1 MTAKSTAG
9 IDLSLTSTGIC
20 VTGDGERYIRRIQTK
35 AVPDLRATRR
45 RLLSISA
52 EIEGMVPRGSY
63 VCIEG
68 PSMASKFGHPHD
80 RSGLWWLVVDMLM
93 RNSCTVV
100 SVPPTSRAKYA
111 TGKGNAAKDAV
122 LAAVIRK
129 HPDLPIVCNDVADAV
144 ALDDMANRFNG
155 TPLDDPP
162 ATHLKALEGVKL

>member
-1 MTAKSTAG
+1 MSATTAG
-9 IDLSLTSTGIC
+9 LDLSLTSTGIC
-20 VTGDGERYIRRIQTK
+20 VTVAGERYIRRVQTK
-35 AVPDLRATRR
+35 PAPGLRSTRK
-45 RLLSISA
+45 RLLSITA
-52 EIEGMVPRGSY
+52 EVEKMVARGSY
-63 VCIEG
+63 VCVEG

-100 SVPPTSRAKYA
+100 SVPPKSRAKYA
-111 TGKGNAAKDAV
+111 TGNGNAAKDAV

-144 ALDDMANRFNG
+144 ALDDIANRLNG

-162 ATHLKALEGVKL
+162 ATHLKAMEGITP